1 MKPIHFHILSPK
13 CTQKA
18 RKFVKV
24 VILVD
29 ELRTIH
35 AVSNKQFE
43 ASPPPPP
50 SPLLIH
56 RLPYRR
62 NIRLKVVTVSWN
74 TSRKSSH
81 LDARTFVITS
91 LFSIPVPC
99 VWGRGIGNHFHSQA
113 LLFDNT
119 LEISSNKFTKVQ
131 LNAHTIFSVYLIMM
145 MFFEFWCSAG
155 SSTDMSESIYPS
167 LSFSGPVQPRPG
179 DGGAMWPTHSL
190 PHKLVAASFEAI
202 FQTISD
208 QIVIFCPSYLSLSDR
223 VCFCL
228 TMVIIIGCWTGLP
241 GMSRGCLSASRVESS
256 DF

>member
-1 MKPIHFHILSPK
+1 M
-13 CTQKA
+13 
-18 RKFVKV
+18 
-24 VILVD
+24 
-29 ELRTIH
+29 
-35 AVSNKQFE
+35 
-43 ASPPPPP
+43 
-50 SPLLIH
+50 
-56 RLPYRR
+56 
-62 NIRLKVVTVSWN
+62 SWN

-81 LDARTFVITS
+81 LDTRTFVITS
-91 LFSIPVPC
+91 LFSILGPC
-99 VWGRGIGNHFHSQA
+99 VWGRGIRNHFHSQA

-167 LSFSGPVQPRPG
+167 LSFSGPAQPRPG

-202 FQTISD
+202 FQTILD
-208 QIVIFCPSYLSLSDR
+208 QIVWPSYLSIWDR

-228 TMVIIIGCWTGLP
+228 TMVIIISSWTGIP
-241 GMSRGCLSASRVESS
+241 GMSRGWLGRSIAESS